1 MRRAAATDCEPG
13 TGKGPTLRNFA
24 RPARWLSRLPL
35 IHNTRVRLTV
45 LVLLAALPAFGLLL
59 LTASQQRTDA
69 VASGREEAERLV
81 SLSAA
86 DQDRLIDSTNQLLT
100 TLGRLPEIR
109 GDDTGACHELLLSL
123 MAAYPD
129 YTDLA
134 VVKRDG
140 TIFCTAISTEKTVE
154 EPIIER
160 TFARNAFQIGNY
172 QATAAANQPAIGFA
186 APVLGSGTEPTR
198 AVYAAVDLKSLNQ
211 RLGTFAAQAK
221 FKPGSILTVYDSQG
235 TVLVQYPAVGN
246 SPVIGTSFADTP
258 AVKRMLSQQSGVVD
272 ATGVDGAQYI
282 VAFQTAVGT
291 ASDSG
296 SGTAYVSLAVPKDEI
311 LRLANESFRRN
322 LGRLGIAALLAV
334 VAAWIFADLFVRR
347 DHETRKALV
356 SELYQAFDTGSV
368 DELDEIVASDLVD
381 HNPAPG
387 QAPGL
392 EGLKQV
398 IAEFRAAFPDG
409 EIVPQELLA
418 DHDKVVAR
426 VTLTGTQVAN
436 FFGIPSLGRPVTAN
450 GVETFRF
457 AGGLI
462 VESWSMFGELAP
474 MLTPEDDDVF
484 EDLDHHRRGVI
495 ARLLHRR

>member
-1 MRRAAATDCEPG
+1 MVRAVVGDPG
-13 TGKGPTLRNFA
+13 VGKGPMVRVFA
-24 RPARWLSRLPL
+24 RPARWLGKLPL
-35 IHNTRVRLTV
+35 IHNTRFRLTV
-45 LVLLAALPAFGLLL
+45 LVLLAALPAFALLV
-59 LTASQQRTDA
+59 LTASEQRSDA
-69 VASGREEAERLV
+69 IASGREEAQRLV

-86 DQDRLIDSTNQLLT
+86 DQDRLIDSANQLLT
-100 TLGRLPEIR
+100 TLGQLPEIR
-109 GDDTGACHELLLSL
+109 GDDPQACHALLLS
-123 MAAYPD
+123 MIAVYPD

-134 VVKRDG
+134 VVRRDG
-140 TIFCTAISTEKTVE
+140 AIFCSAVSNQTTVDQS
-154 EPIIER
+154 IVKR
-160 TFARNAFQIGNY
+160 AFASNAFQIGNFE
-172 QATAAANQPAIGFA
+172 ATSYERQPTIGFA
-186 APVLGSGTEPTR
+186 EPVLGSGTEPTR
-198 AVYAAVDLKSLNQ
+198 AVYAAVDLQSLSQ
-211 RLGTFAAQAK
+211 RLGTFAAQAQ
-221 FKPGSILTVYDSQG
+221 FKPGSILTVYDSKG
-235 TVLVQYPAVGN
+235 TVLVQYPTQGG
-246 SPVIGTSFADTP
+246 SGVIGKSLAKSP
-258 AVKRMLSQQSGVVD
+258 AVQTMLTQQ
-272 ATGVDGAQYI
+272 TGVETVTGDGGTQYI
-282 VAFQTAVGT
+282 FAYQTAVGSAT
-291 ASDSG
+291 DSG

-311 LRLANESFRRN
+311 LKLANASFRKN

-356 SELYQAFDTGSV
+356 SELYQAFSSGSA

-436 FFGIPSLGRPVTAN
+436 FFGIPSMGRPVTAN

-462 VESWSMFGELAP
+462 VESWSMFGQLVP
-474 MLTPEDDDVF
+474 MLPSEDDEVF
-484 EDLDHHRRGVI
+484 DDLDHHRRGLLS
-495 ARLLHRR
+495 RLLHRR

>member
-1 MRRAAATDCEPG
+1 
-13 TGKGPTLRNFA
+13 LRVFA
-24 RPARWLSRLPL
+24 RPARWLTKLPL
-35 IHNTRVRLTV
+35 IHNTRFRLTV
-45 LVLLAALPAFGLLL
+45 LVLLAALPAFALLT
-59 LTASQQRTDA
+59 LTASEQRSDA
-69 VASGREEAERLV
+69 IAAGREEAQRLV

-86 DQDRLIDSTNQLLT
+86 DQDRLIDSANQLLT

-109 GDDTGACHELLLSL
+109 GNDSQACHNLLLSL
-123 MAAYPD
+123 IAAYPD

-140 TIFCTAISTEKTVE
+140 SVICSAISNQTNVDES
-154 EPIIER
+154 IIKR

-172 QATAAANQPAIGFA
+172 EAAASANQPTIGFA

-198 AVYAAVDLKSLNQ
+198 AVYAAVDLQSLNQ

-221 FKPGSILTVYDSQG
+221 FKPGSILTVYDSNG
-235 TVLVQYPAVGN
+235 IVLVQYPAVGDTK
-246 SPVIGTSFADTP
+246 VIGTSLASSP
-258 AVKRMLSQQSGVVD
+258 AVKTMLAQQ
-272 ATGVDGAQYI
+272 TGVETVAGSDGQQYI
-282 VAFQTAVGT
+282 MAYQTAVGSAT
-291 ASDSG
+291 DSG
-296 SGTAYVSLAVPKDEI
+296 SGTAYVSLAVPSDEV
-311 LRLANESFRRN
+311 LKLANASFQKN

-356 SELYQAFDTGSV
+356 SELYQAFSSGSV
-368 DELDEIVASDLVD
+368 DDLDEIVAPELVD

-387 QAPGL
+387 QAAGL

-436 FFGIPSLGRPVTAN
+436 FFGIPSMGRPVTAN

-457 AGGLI
+457 ASGLI
-462 VESWSMFGELAP
+462 VESWSMFGQLVP
-474 MLTPEDDDVF
+474 ILPSEDD
-484 EDLDHHRRGVI
+484 EGLGDLDHHRRGLL
-495 ARLLHRR
+495 ARLLRRR